1 MKKQSMTEKLAK
13 MKEKLEAQNA
23 EKRGKKGAAS
33 IETIVVS
40 GLLIA
45 LAVGIILGFN
55 GTIQESSKKTNTTI
69 TKTVG
74 DAAVT
79 AGSEAIKKP

>member
-1 MKKQSMTEKLAK
+1 MNKKSMNAKLAK

-55 GTIQESSKKTNTTI
+55 GTIQQSSKTTNTQI

-74 DAAVT
+74 DAATT
-79 AGSEAIKKP
+79 AGTEAAKKP